1 MGFQGF
7 GTSVAKGAHI
17 GLRYPT
23 MQFQMSETI
32 VQLLKMNTNSTAFY
46 IKIQKI
52 NSNSTAFYIEMHLKM
67 NTNSTSFY
75 IEMH

>member
-1 MGFQGF
+1 MYAVNQGF
-7 GTSVAKGAHI
+7 GTSAGKGAHV

-32 VQLLKMNTNSTAFY
+32 VQLLKMN
-46 IKIQKI
+46 
-52 NSNSTAFYIEMHLKM
+52 SNSTAFYIEMHLKM
-67 NTNSTSFY
+67 NTNSKALY